1 MCDQLAEELP
11 LTYVQIV
18 HDMPAKMNVIHQK
31 STQVYLSA
39 SQTESN
45 AHAVA
50 SWKLDCV
57 FLWLCL
63 ENIGE
68 QVCENY

>member
-11 LTYVQIV
+11 LTYV

-45 AHAVA
+45 VHADA
-50 SWKLDCV
+50 S
-57 FLWLCL
+57 
-63 ENIGE
+63 
-68 QVCENY
+68 